1 MLIRWLAVASGI
13 FAMVV
18 ACGSD
23 DSSDGGTGGSAG
35 AAGSATGGTGGSAG
49 SATGGTGGITTG
61 GTGGGS
67 AGQSGD
73 SATCADYGQVP
84 ACQTCLTNHCCT
96 ETGNCKADPDC
107 DGFVT
112 CARACPDPTDTTST
126 CVQTCATTWN
136 APNANYNSLIV
147 CMGTNCGTDC
157 GYL

>member
-1 MLIRWLAVASGI
+1 MLIRWLAVATGV
-13 FAMVV
+13 FAMVM

-23 DSSDGGTGGSAG
+23 DSGDGGTGGAAG
-35 AAGSATGGTGGSAG
+35 AAGSSTGGAGGTAG

-67 AGQSGD
+67 AGQAGAASCG
-73 SATCADYGQVP
+73 DYGQVA
-84 ACQTCLTNHCCT
+84 ACQTCLAGHCCT
-96 ETGNCKADPDC
+96 EGGNCKSNADC

-112 CARACPDPTDTTST
+112 CARACPDPTDTSSA
-126 CVQTCATTWN
+126 CIQTCATTWN
-136 APNANYNSLIV
+136 APNANYNALIV